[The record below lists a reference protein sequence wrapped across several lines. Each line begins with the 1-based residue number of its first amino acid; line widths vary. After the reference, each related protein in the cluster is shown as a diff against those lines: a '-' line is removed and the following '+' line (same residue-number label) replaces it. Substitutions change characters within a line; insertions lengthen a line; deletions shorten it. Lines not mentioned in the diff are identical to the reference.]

1 MNELNLSVVVI
12 CHNEEE
18 FIEECL
24 GSIASQ
30 DYNSSLY
37 EVLIIENGSTDK
49 TQEVVKS
56 FIKDYPNMNLIVSD
70 VCGIAA
76 NRNIGISEA
85 KYKYVAFIDADC
97 TAEIGWL
104 SSLVNGFQEESKK
117 NNRIAAIGGPNILP
131 KKANFFR
138 KALSISVSNY
148 WGNSGSLQGAIFKST
163 RIIVEHI
170 PTLNVLYDKEKVLEI
185 GGFDEDN
192 GNSGEDL
199 DLSHRLRWN
208 GYFLIYDNID

>member
-1 MNELNLSVVVI
+1 MNELNLSIVVI
-12 CHNEEE
+12 CCNEEE

-117 NNRIAAIGGPNILP
+117 NSRIAAIGGPNILP

-138 KALSISVSNY
+138 RLFQYLFQTIGAIQV
-148 WGNSGSLQGAIFKST
+148 LQGAIFKST

-185 GGFDEDN
+185 GGLMKTMEIQRRF
-192 GNSGEDL
+192 
-199 DLSHRLRWN
+199 RP
-208 GYFLIYDNID
+208 